1 MNVSKIRVFLADDH
15 QLFREGIRSLLGRAP
30 DIEVVGEAGD
40 GQDAVAQVK
49 TLVPDVVLM
58 DISMPGMNGLEA
70 AAQMKESTPS
80 AKVLILTV
88 HESNQYVSQMLQ
100 VGAAGYVVKSVSSTE
115 LVSAV
120 RAVYQGNVYLYPSI
134 ARMIIQDYL
143 KQAASGQDSS
153 LDGLTPRETEILKL
167 IAGDRRNKEIADMLG
182 ISLKTV
188 QAHRTS
194 LMMKLGLHDRTQLV
208 KYAIRKGLISP

>member
-1 MNVSKIRVFLADDH
+1 MSKIRVFLADDH
-15 QLFREGIRSLLGRAP
+15 QLFREGIRSLLSRAP

-70 AAQMKESTPS
+70 AAQMKETTPS

-100 VGAAGYVVKSVSSTE
+100 VGAAGYVVKSVSSSE

-120 RAVYQGNVYLYPSI
+120 RAVQQGNVYLYPSI
-134 ARMIIQDYL
+134 AKMIIQDYL
-143 KQAASGQDSS
+143 NQAAAGQDNPR
-153 LDGLTPRETEILKL
+153 DGLTPRETEILKL
-167 IAGDRRNKEIADMLG
+167 VASDRRNKDIADMLG

-194 LMMKLGLHDRTQLV
+194 LMMKLGVHDRTQLV

>member
-1 MNVSKIRVFLADDH
+1 MSKIRVFLADDH
-15 QLFREGIRSLLGRAP
+15 QLFREGIRSLLGRAQ

-40 GQDAVAQVK
+40 GQDAVVKVK
-49 TLVPDVVLM
+49 TLLPDVVLM
-58 DISMPGMNGLEA
+58 DISMPGINGLEA
-70 AAQMKESTPS
+70 AAQIREAAPS
-80 AKVLILTV
+80 VKVLILTV
-88 HESNQYVSQMLQ
+88 HETNQYVSQMLQ
-100 VGAAGYVVKSVSSTE
+100 VGAAGYVVKSVSSTD

-143 KQAASGQDSS
+143 KQAATGQESS
-153 LDGLTPRETEILKL
+153 LDGLTSRETEILKL
-167 IAGDRRNKEIADMLG
+167 IAAEHRNKEIADLLG

-194 LMMKLGLHDRTQLV
+194 LMMKLGLHDRTQVV

>member
-1 MNVSKIRVFLADDH
+1 MSKIRVFLADDH
-15 QLFREGIRSLLGRAP
+15 QLFREGIRSLLGHAP
-30 DIEVVGEAGD
+30 DIEVVGEAGN
-40 GQDAVAQVK
+40 GQDAVANVK
-49 TLVPDVVLM
+49 TLLPDIVLM

-70 AAQMKESTPS
+70 AAQIRESAPTV
-80 AKVLILTV
+80 KVLILTV
-88 HESNQYVSQMLQ
+88 HETNQYVSQMLQ
-100 VGAAGYVVKSVSSTE
+100 VGAAGYVVKSVSSSD

-153 LDGLTPRETEILKL
+153 LDGLTARETQILKL
-167 IAGDRRNKEIADMLG
+167 IASDHRNKEIADLLG
-182 ISLKTV
+182 ISQKTV

-194 LMMKLGLHDRTQLV
+194 LMMKLGLHDRIQVV

>member
-1 MNVSKIRVFLADDH
+1 MSKIRVFLADDH
-15 QLFREGIRSLLGRAP
+15 QLFREGIRSLLSRAP

-40 GQDAVAQVK
+40 GQEAVAQVK

-70 AAQMKESTPS
+70 AAQMKETTPS

-100 VGAAGYVVKSVSSTE
+100 VGAAGYVVKSVSSSE

-120 RAVYQGNVYLYPSI
+120 RAVQQGNVYLYPSI
-134 ARMIIQDYL
+134 AKMIIQDYL
-143 KQAASGQDSS
+143 KQAATGQENPR
-153 LDGLTPRETEILKL
+153 DGLTPRETEILKL
-167 IAGDRRNKEIADMLG
+167 VASDHRNKDIADLLG

>member
-1 MNVSKIRVFLADDH
+1 MSKIRVFLADDH
-15 QLFREGIRSLLGRAP
+15 QLFREGIRSLLTRAP

-40 GQDAVAQVK
+40 GEDAVAQVK

-58 DISMPGMNGLEA
+58 DISMPVMNGLDA
-70 AAQMKESTPS
+70 AARMKESTPS
-80 AKVLILTV
+80 ARILILTV

-143 KQAASGQDSS
+143 KQAATGRDST
-153 LDGLTPRETEILKL
+153 LDGLTPRETEVLKL
-167 IAGDRRNKEIADMLG
+167 IASDHRNKEIADLLG

-194 LMMKLGLHDRTQLV
+194 LMMKLGLHDRTQVV

>member
-1 MNVSKIRVFLADDH
+1 VSKIRVFLADDH
-15 QLFREGIRSLLGRAP
+15 QLFREGIRSLLARAP

-58 DISMPGMNGLEA
+58 DISMPVMNGLDA
-70 AAQMKESTPS
+70 AARMKESTPS
-80 AKVLILTV
+80 AKILILTV

-100 VGAAGYVVKSVSSTE
+100 VGAAGYVVKSVSSSE
-115 LVSAV
+115 LISAV

-143 KQAASGQDSS
+143 KQAASGRDNT
-153 LDGLTPRETEILKL
+153 LDGLTARETEVLKL
-167 IAGDRRNKEIADMLG
+167 VAGDNRNKEIADLLG

-194 LMMKLGLHDRTQLV
+194 LMMKLGLHDRTQVV

>member
-1 MNVSKIRVFLADDH
+1 MSKIRVFLADDH
-15 QLFREGIRSLLGRAP
+15 QLFREGIRSLLGHAQ
-30 DIEVVGEAGD
+30 DIEIVGEAGD
-40 GQDAVAQVK
+40 GQDAVTKVT
-49 TLVPDVVLM
+49 TLLPDVVLM

-70 AAQMKESTPS
+70 AAQIRQAAPS
-80 AKVLILTV
+80 VKVLILTV
-88 HESNQYVSQMLQ
+88 HETNQYVSQMLQ
-100 VGAAGYVVKSVSSTE
+100 VGAAGYVVKSVSSTD

-143 KQAASGQDSS
+143 KQAATGQESS
-153 LDGLTPRETEILKL
+153 LDGLTTRETEILKL
-167 IAGDRRNKEIADMLG
+167 IASDHRNKEIADLLG

-194 LMMKLGLHDRTQLV
+194 LMMKLGLHDRTQVV

>member
-1 MNVSKIRVFLADDH
+1 MSKIRVFLADDH
-15 QLFREGIRSLLGRAP
+15 QLFREGIRSLLGRAQ
-30 DIEVVGEAGD
+30 DIEIVGEAGD
-40 GQDAVAQVK
+40 GQDAVAKVK
-49 TLVPDVVLM
+49 TLLPDVVLM
-58 DISMPGMNGLEA
+58 DISMPGINGLEA
-70 AAQMKESTPS
+70 AAQIREAAPS
-80 AKVLILTV
+80 VKVLILTV
-88 HESNQYVSQMLQ
+88 HETNQYVSQMLQ
-100 VGAAGYVVKSVSSTE
+100 VGAAGYVVKSVSSTD

-143 KQAASGQDSS
+143 KQAATGQESS
-153 LDGLTPRETEILKL
+153 LDGLTTRETEILKL
-167 IAGDRRNKEIADMLG
+167 IAAEHRNKEIADLLG

-194 LMMKLGLHDRTQLV
+194 LMMKLGLHDRTQVV

>member
-1 MNVSKIRVFLADDH
+1 MSKIRVFLADDH

>member
-1 MNVSKIRVFLADDH
+1 MSKIRVFLADDH
-15 QLFREGIRSLLGRAP
+15 QLFREGIRSLLGHAQ
-30 DIEVVGEAGD
+30 DIDVVGEAGD
-40 GQDAVAQVK
+40 GQDAVAKVK
-49 TLVPDVVLM
+49 TLLPDVVLM

-70 AAQMKESTPS
+70 TAQIREAAPS
-80 AKVLILTV
+80 VKVLILTV
-88 HESNQYVSQMLQ
+88 HETNQYVSQMLQ
-100 VGAAGYVVKSVSSTE
+100 VGAAGYVVKSVSSTD

-143 KQAASGQDSS
+143 KQAATGQESS
-153 LDGLTPRETEILKL
+153 LDGLTTRETEILKL
-167 IAGDRRNKEIADMLG
+167 IASDHRNKEIADLLG

-194 LMMKLGLHDRTQLV
+194 LMMKLGLHDRTQVV

>member
-1 MNVSKIRVFLADDH
+1 MSKIRVFLADDH
-15 QLFREGIRSLLGRAP
+15 QLFREGIRSLLGHAQ

-40 GQDAVAQVK
+40 GQDAVTKVT
-49 TLVPDVVLM
+49 TLLPDVVLM

-70 AAQMKESTPS
+70 AAQIRQAAPS
-80 AKVLILTV
+80 VKVLILTV
-88 HESNQYVSQMLQ
+88 HETNQYVSQMLQ
-100 VGAAGYVVKSVSSTE
+100 VGAAGYVVRSVSSTD

-143 KQAASGQDSS
+143 KQAATGQESS
-153 LDGLTPRETEILKL
+153 LDGLTTRETEILKL
-167 IAGDRRNKEIADMLG
+167 IASDHRNKEIADLLG

-194 LMMKLGLHDRTQLV
+194 LMMKLGLHDRTQVV

>member
-1 MNVSKIRVFLADDH
+1 MSKIRVFLADDH
-15 QLFREGIRSLLGRAP
+15 QLFREGIRSLLSRAP

-70 AAQMKESTPS
+70 AAQMKETTPS

-100 VGAAGYVVKSVSSTE
+100 VGAAGYVVKSVSSSE

-120 RAVYQGNVYLYPSI
+120 RAVQQGNVYLYPSI
-134 ARMIIQDYL
+134 AKMIIQDYL
-143 KQAASGQDSS
+143 KQAAAGQDNPR
-153 LDGLTPRETEILKL
+153 DGLTPRETEILKL
-167 IAGDRRNKEIADMLG
+167 VASDRRNKDIADMLG

-194 LMMKLGLHDRTQLV
+194 LMMKLGVHDRTQLV